1 MNVHDWSL
9 IAFTILAQMSVGA
22 FVILGIVHAVALRQA
37 GEAEASRLSNRAL
50 LAIGPVLILGML
62 ASFFHLGNPVNAYL
76 AMANLGS
83 SWLSLEIFFGVIF
96 VILGGIF
103 AIMQWRNMA
112 SFAVRNVIA
121 WLAALV
127 GLGLVYAMA
136 RVYMLEAQP
145 AWNTPVTLISFYTTT
160 FLLGGLAIGAA
171 FVANYTILRNKADV
185 NLEVQAQL
193 LRDSLRWIAMLS
205 IVLLGVVL
213 VVMPLYVAS
222 LSAGGPVAQASANLL
237 VEEYGFL
244 FGLRL
249 ALVFI
254 GAGLFALFLYRNAMT
269 PGREQLL
276 GNLAYAA
283 FALVFVAE
291 VMGRYLFYATI
302 MAVGI

>member
-1 MNVHDWSL
+1 MNVHDWTL

-22 FVILGIVHAVALRQA
+22 FVILGIVHFVALRQA
-37 GEAEASRLSNRAL
+37 GEAEANQLSNRAL
-50 LAIGPVLILGML
+50 LAIGPVLILGMA
-62 ASFFHLGNPVNAYL
+62 ASLFHLGNPLNAY
-76 AMANLGS
+76 MAITNLGS
-83 SWLSLEIFFGVIF
+83 SWLSWEIFLGVIF

-103 AIMQWRNMA
+103 AVMQWRSMA
-112 SFAVRNVIA
+112 SFTIRNVIA

-136 RVYMLEAQP
+136 RIYMLEAQP

-171 FVANYTILRNKADV
+171 FAANYAFLRNKADV

-193 LRDSLRWIAMLS
+193 LRDSLRWIAVLS
-205 IVLLGVVL
+205 IVLLGVGL
-213 VVMPLYVAS
+213 VIMPIYVAS
-222 LSAGGPVAQASANLL
+222 LSAGGPVAQASASLL
-237 VEEYGFL
+237 VEEYSLL

-249 ALVFI
+249 GLAFI
-254 GAGLFALFLYRNAMT
+254 GAGLFALFLYRNAVT
-269 PGREQLL
+269 PGRERLL
-276 GNLAYAA
+276 GNLAFAA

-302 MAVGI
+302 MGVGI